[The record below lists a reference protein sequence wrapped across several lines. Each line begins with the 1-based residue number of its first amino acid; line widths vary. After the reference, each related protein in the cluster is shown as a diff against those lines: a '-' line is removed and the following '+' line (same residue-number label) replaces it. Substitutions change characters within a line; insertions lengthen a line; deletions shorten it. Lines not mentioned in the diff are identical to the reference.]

1 MHCFVRIGEEI
12 IRERRF
18 GSLNAM
24 GDKERKLILIGV
36 LLATFLAAIEG
47 TVTGPAGPAIVGD
60 FQGIQWLSWIF
71 TAYLLAM
78 AVTTPIFGKISDLF
92 GRKPV
97 FIGGAAVFLLGSLLC
112 GISQSMEQLIIFR
125 AIQGIGAGA
134 LIPMTFT
141 IIGDIYSI
149 KERAKTQ
156 GLLSSVWGISSLVGP
171 LLGGY
176 VVDYL
181 SWRWVFVFNLPFGLL
196 AMYFIIRYLKEEK
209 VRRKTQIDVAG
220 VLLFAAGMGALLF
233 GLTMGGQNLPW
244 TSPLLLA
251 ILGAAVV
258 LLIVFIVVERR
269 APEPMLPLELFRV
282 RNIAVSTGA
291 NLLVSTLIIGL
302 STYVPL
308 WVQGVSGKSAALSGL
323 LLAPMSVGWVFGS
336 IAGGRMILRSGA
348 RRTGMLGLSLI
359 AIGAIGLIF
368 LGADSSQWFLLFLMT
383 VCGVGF
389 GYASTVFTII
399 AQSSVEHEQRGA
411 STALNTF
418 TRSLGQTV
426 GVAIFGT
433 WLNLNIDKLLAKQ
446 PGVEVTGNDINKLLN
461 PHAGSELPT
470 DVWSSLRGALEGGLH
485 SLFIVM
491 AVFAVV
497 SFVISFGLRSGV
509 PSSSEEG
516 LSLKKA

>member
-1 MHCFVRIGEEI
+1 MK
-12 IRERRF
+12 
-18 GSLNAM
+18 ST
-24 GDKERKLILIGV
+24 GDLERKLILIGV

-47 TVTGPAGPAIVGD
+47 TVTGPAGPAIVGE
-60 FQGIQWLSWIF
+60 FQGMQWLSWIF
-71 TAYLLAM
+71 TSYLLAM
-78 AVTTPIFGKISDLF
+78 AITTPIFGKISDLF

-97 FIGGAAVFLLGSLLC
+97 FMWGAAVFLLGSLLC
-112 GISQSMEQLIIFR
+112 GISQSMEQLILFR

-149 KERAKTQ
+149 EERAKTQ

-196 AMYFIIRYLKEEK
+196 AMVFIARYLKEEK
-209 VRRKTQIDVAG
+209 VRRKAQIDVAG

-233 GLTMGGQNLPW
+233 GLSTGGQNLEW
-244 TSPLLLA
+244 TSPLLIATLSVA
-251 ILGAAVV
+251 VILLV
-258 LLIVFIVVERR
+258 LFFFVERR
-269 APEPMLPLELFRV
+269 APEPMLPLGLFSN

-308 WVQGVSGKSAALSGL
+308 WVQGVSGKSAAISGL
-323 LLAPMSVGWVFGS
+323 LLAPMSVGWMFGS
-336 IAGGRMILRSGA
+336 IAGGRMILKAGS
-348 RRTGMLGLSLI
+348 RRTAMLGLIMI
-359 AIGAIGLIF
+359 AAGAIGLAF
-368 LGADSSQWFLLFLMT
+368 LTGESSQLLLLCLML

-389 GYASTVFTII
+389 GYSSTVFTII
-399 AQSSVEHEQRGA
+399 AQSSVAYEQRGA
-411 STALNTF
+411 STALNAF

-426 GVAIFGT
+426 GVAIFGS
-433 WLNLNIDKLLAKQ
+433 WLNLNIDKLLRKQ
-446 PGVEVTGNDINKLLN
+446 PDSNISGDDINKLLGS
-461 PHAGSELPT
+461 HAGTNLSGE
-470 DVWSSLRGALEGGLH
+470 VSNSLRDALEGGLH

-491 AVFAVV
+491 AVFAVL
-497 SFVISFGLRSGV
+497 SLIISWGLRNGV
-509 PSSSEEG
+509 PSVEDASS
-516 LSLKKA
+516 SLKKA

>member
-1 MHCFVRIGEEI
+1 M
-12 IRERRF
+12 
-18 GSLNAM
+18 GSLNAP
-24 GDKERKLILIGV
+24 GARERKFILTGV

-97 FIGGAAVFLLGSLLC
+97 FMGGAIVFLLGSLLC
-112 GISQSMEQLIIFR
+112 GLSQSMEQLILFR

-196 AMYFIIRYLKEEK
+196 SIWFIARYLKEDK

-233 GLTMGGQNLPW
+233 GLSTGGQNLAW

-251 ILGAAVV
+251 ILGGAA
-258 LLIVFIVVERR
+258 LLLVSFVFVERR
-269 APEPMLPLELFRV
+269 APEPMLPLGLFRI
-282 RNIAVSTGA
+282 RNISVSTGA

-308 WVQGVSGKSAALSGL
+308 WVQGVSGQSAAISGL
-323 LLAPMSVGWVFGS
+323 LLAPMSVGWVLGS
-336 IAGGRMILRSGA
+336 IAGGRMILRAGA
-348 RRTGMLGLSLI
+348 RQTGMLGLLLI
-359 AIGAIGLIF
+359 AAGAAGLVF
-368 LGADSSQWFLLFLMT
+368 LTGDSSQLLLLSLML

-399 AQSSVEHEQRGA
+399 AQSSVEHHQRGA

-426 GVAIFGT
+426 GVAVFGS
-433 WLNLNIDKLLAKQ
+433 WLNLNINRLLAVQ
-446 PGVEVTGNDINKLLN
+446 SGSGVTGADINKLLD
-461 PHAGSELPT
+461 PHAGNTLSGEAG
-470 DVWSSLRGALEGGLH
+470 SSLRGALEGGLH

-491 AVFAVV
+491 AVIAVL
-497 SFVISFGLRSGV
+497 SLLISSGLRSGV
-509 PSSSEEG
+509 PSSAEEK
-516 LSLKKA
+516 LELKKA

>member
-1 MHCFVRIGEEI
+1 M
-12 IRERRF
+12 
-18 GSLNAM
+18 GSLKSPGEM
-24 GDKERKLILIGV
+24 ERKLILTGV

-60 FQGIQWLSWIF
+60 FQGMQWLSWIF

-78 AVTTPIFGKISDLF
+78 AVTTPIFGKLSDLI

-97 FIGGAAVFLLGSLLC
+97 FIGGAVVFLAGSLLC
-112 GISQSMEQLIIFR
+112 GVSQSMEQLIIFR
-125 AIQGIGAGA
+125 GIQGIGAGA

-196 AMYFIIRYLKEEK
+196 SIIFISRYLKEEK
-209 VRRKTQIDVAG
+209 VRRKTKIDVAG

-233 GLTMGGQNLPW
+233 GLTTGGQSLAW

-251 ILGAAVV
+251 ILLAAV
-258 LLIVFIVVERR
+258 LLLVVFLFVERR
-269 APEPMLPLELFRV
+269 APEPMLPLELFSI

-308 WVQGVSGKSAALSGL
+308 WVQGVFGKSAALSGL
-323 LLAPMSVGWVFGS
+323 LLAPMSVGWMLGS
-336 IAGGRMILRSGA
+336 IAGGRMILRAGS

-359 AIGAIGLIF
+359 VVAAVGLT
-368 LGADSSQWFLLFLMT
+368 LMNADSSQLLLLILMLF
-383 VCGVGF
+383 CGVGF

-399 AQSSVEHEQRGA
+399 AQSSVQHEQRGA

-426 GVAIFGT
+426 GVAIFGS
-433 WLNLNIDKLLAKQ
+433 WLNFNIDRRLAEE
-446 PGVEVTGNDINKLLN
+446 PGAAASGADINQLLN
-461 PHAGSELPT
+461 PHSGSALSGEA
-470 DVWSSLRGALEGGLH
+470 WSSLQGALEGGLH

-491 AVFAVV
+491 AAFAVI
-497 SFVISFGLRSGV
+497 SLVISAGLDKGV
-509 PSSSEEG
+509 PSIQEVRTPSK
-516 LSLKKA
+516 L

>member
-1 MHCFVRIGEEI
+1 MKSPGET
-12 IRERRF
+12 
-18 GSLNAM
+18 
-24 GDKERKLILIGV
+24 ERKLILIGV

-60 FQGIQWLSWIF
+60 FQGMQWLSWIF

-78 AVTTPIFGKISDLF
+78 AITTPIFGKLSDLI

-97 FIGGAAVFLLGSLLC
+97 FIGGAIVFLLGSLLC
-112 GISQSMEQLIIFR
+112 GISQSMEQLILFR
-125 AIQGIGAGA
+125 GIQGVGAGA

-196 AMYFIIRYLKEEK
+196 SILFISRYLKEER
-209 VRRKTQIDVAG
+209 VRRKTKIDVAG

-233 GLTMGGQNLPW
+233 GLTTGGQTMPW
-244 TSPLLLA
+244 TSPLLLV
-251 ILGAAVV
+251 ILGAAII
-258 LLIVFIVVERR
+258 LLLLFLFVERR
-269 APEPMLPLELFRV
+269 APEPMLPLTLFSI
-282 RNIAVSTGA
+282 RNIAVSTAA

-302 STYVPL
+302 STYIPL

-323 LLAPMSVGWVFGS
+323 MLAPMSVGWMLGS
-336 IAGGRMILRSGA
+336 IAGGRMILRSGS
-348 RRTGMLGLSLI
+348 RKTGMLGLALI
-359 AIGAIGLIF
+359 SIAAIGLVF
-368 LGADSSQWFLLFLMT
+368 MTGDSPQLFLLSLMLL
-383 VCGVGF
+383 CGVGF

-399 AQSSVEHEQRGA
+399 AQSSVAHEQRGA

-426 GVAIFGT
+426 GVAIFGS
-433 WLNLNIDKLLAKQ
+433 WLNLTIDRQLAKQ
-446 PGVEVTGNDINKLLN
+446 PGSTVTGDDINTLLN
-461 PHAGSELPT
+461 PHGAGTLTGEA
-470 DVWSSLRGALEGGLH
+470 WSSLHGALEGGLH
-485 SLFIVM
+485 SLFVVM
-491 AVFAVV
+491 AVFAVLALIL
-497 SFVISFGLRSGV
+497 SYGLRSGV
-509 PSSSEEG
+509 PSYAEEIPV
-516 LSLKKA
+516 LKKA

>member
-1 MHCFVRIGEEI
+1 MSTPG
-12 IRERRF
+12 
-18 GSLNAM
+18 AT
-24 GDKERKLILIGV
+24 ERKLILTGV

-71 TAYLLAM
+71 TAYLLTM
-78 AVTTPIFGKISDLF
+78 AVTTPIFGKLSDLI

-97 FIGGAAVFLLGSLLC
+97 FLGGAVVFLLGSLLC
-112 GISQSMEQLIIFR
+112 GISQSMGQLILFR

-196 AMYFIIRYLKEEK
+196 SLLFIARYLKEEK
-209 VRRKTQIDVAG
+209 VKRAAKIDVAG
-220 VLLFAAGMGALLF
+220 VLLFAAGVSALLF
-233 GLTMGGQNLPW
+233 GLTAGGQNLAW
-244 TSPLLLA
+244 TSPLLIGLLA
-251 ILGAAVV
+251 AAVI
-258 LLIVFIVVERR
+258 LLVMFLFVERR
-269 APEPMLPLELFRV
+269 APEPMLPLSLFSI

-308 WVQGVSGKSAALSGL
+308 WVQGVFGKSAALSGL
-323 LLAPMSVGWVFGS
+323 LLAPMSVGWTLGS
-336 IAGGRMILRSGA
+336 IAGGRMILRAGS

-359 AIGAIGLIF
+359 AAGAIGLTF
-368 LGADSSQWFLLFLMT
+368 MTADSSQLMLLVLMLF
-383 VCGVGF
+383 CGVGF

-399 AQSSVEHEQRGA
+399 AQSSVGHEQRGA

-426 GVAIFGT
+426 GVAVFGS
-433 WLNLNIDKLLAKQ
+433 WLNLSIARLLADQ
-446 PGVEVTGNDINKLLN
+446 PGAAVSGADINSLLN
-461 PHAGSELPT
+461 PHGGSTLT
-470 DVWSSLRGALEGGLH
+470 GDAWNSLHGALEGGLH
-485 SLFIVM
+485 SLFIIM
-491 AVFAVV
+491 AVLAVV
-497 SFVISFGLRSGV
+497 SLVISSGLRQGV
-509 PSSSEEG
+509 PSLGEEKTK
-516 LSLKKA
+516 LKEA

>member
-1 MHCFVRIGEEI
+1 MESLKSPGVT
-12 IRERRF
+12 ERR
-18 GSLNAM
+18 
-24 GDKERKLILIGV
+24 LILTGV

-78 AVTTPIFGKISDLF
+78 AVATPIFGKLSDLI

-97 FIGGAAVFLLGSLLC
+97 FIGGAVVFLLGSLLC
-112 GISQSMEQLIIFR
+112 GVSGSMEQLIIFR
-125 AIQGIGAGA
+125 GIQGIGAGA

-196 AMYFIIRYLKEEK
+196 SIFFIMRYLKEEK
-209 VRRKTQIDVAG
+209 VRRKAKIDVAG
-220 VLLFAAGMGALLF
+220 VLLFAAGMGALLY
-233 GLTMGGQNLPW
+233 GLTTGGQNLPW
-244 TSPLLLA
+244 TSPLLLG
-251 ILGAAVV
+251 ILGVSV
-258 LLIVFIVVERR
+258 ILLTAFLFVERR
-269 APEPMLPLELFRV
+269 APEPMLPLTLFSN
-282 RNIAVSTGA
+282 RNIAVSTAA

-308 WVQGVSGKSAALSGL
+308 WVQGVFGKSAALSGL
-323 LLAPMSVGWVFGS
+323 LLAPMSVGWMLGS
-336 IAGGRMILRSGA
+336 IAGGRMILRSGS
-348 RRTGMLGLSLI
+348 RRTGMLGLALI
-359 AIGAIGLIF
+359 VAGSAGLAF
-368 LGADSSQWFLLFLMT
+368 MTGDSSQLLLLILMLF
-383 VCGVGF
+383 CGVGF

-399 AQSSVEHEQRGA
+399 AQSSVRHEQRGA

-426 GVAIFGT
+426 GVAVFGS
-433 WLNLNIDKLLAKQ
+433 WLNLTISRQLADE
-446 PGVEVTGNDINKLLN
+446 PGSPAAGEDINQLLN
-461 PHAGSELPT
+461 PHGGSTLSGEA
-470 DVWSSLRGALEGGLH
+470 WNSLHSALEGGLH
-485 SLFIVM
+485 SLFVLM
-491 AVFAVV
+491 AVFAVL
-497 SFVISFGLRSGV
+497 SLLISWGLRKGV
-509 PSSSEEG
+509 PSLAEEEHA
-516 LSLKKA
+516 LKKA

>member
-1 MHCFVRIGEEI
+1 MK
-12 IRERRF
+12 
-18 GSLNAM
+18 ST
-24 GDKERKLILIGV
+24 GDLERKLILIGV

-47 TVTGPAGPAIVGD
+47 TVTGPAGPAIVGE
-60 FQGIQWLSWIF
+60 FQGMQWLSWIF
-71 TAYLLAM
+71 TSYLLAM
-78 AVTTPIFGKISDLF
+78 AITTPIFGKISDLF

-97 FIGGAAVFLLGSLLC
+97 FMWGAAVFLLGSLLC
-112 GISQSMEQLIIFR
+112 GISQSMEQLILFR

-149 KERAKTQ
+149 EERAKTQ

-196 AMYFIIRYLKEEK
+196 AMVFIARYLKEEK
-209 VRRKTQIDVAG
+209 VRRKAQIDVAG

-233 GLTMGGQNLPW
+233 SLSTGGQNLEW
-244 TSPLLLA
+244 TSPLLIATLSVA
-251 ILGAAVV
+251 VILLV
-258 LLIVFIVVERR
+258 LFFFVERR
-269 APEPMLPLELFRV
+269 APEPMLPLGLFSN

-308 WVQGVSGKSAALSGL
+308 WVQGVSGKSAAISGL
-323 LLAPMSVGWVFGS
+323 LLAPMSVGWMFGS
-336 IAGGRMILRSGA
+336 IAGGRMILKAGS
-348 RRTGMLGLSLI
+348 RRTAMLGLIMI
-359 AIGAIGLIF
+359 AAGAIGLAF
-368 LGADSSQWFLLFLMT
+368 LTGESSQLLLLCLML

-389 GYASTVFTII
+389 GYSSTVFTII
-399 AQSSVEHEQRGA
+399 AQSSVAYEQRGA
-411 STALNTF
+411 STALNAF

-426 GVAIFGT
+426 GVAIFGS
-433 WLNLNIDKLLAKQ
+433 WLNLNIDKLLRKQ
-446 PGVEVTGNDINKLLN
+446 PDSNISGDDINKLLGS
-461 PHAGSELPT
+461 HAGTNLSGE
-470 DVWSSLRGALEGGLH
+470 VSNSLRDALEGGLH

-491 AVFAVV
+491 AVFAVL
-497 SFVISFGLRSGV
+497 SLIISWGLRKGV
-509 PSSSEEG
+509 PSVEDASS
-516 LSLKKA
+516 SLKKA

>member
-1 MHCFVRIGEEI
+1 MISPGRT
-12 IRERRF
+12 
-18 GSLNAM
+18 
-24 GDKERKLILIGV
+24 ERKLILTGV

-60 FQGIQWLSWIF
+60 FQGMQWLSWIF

-78 AVTTPIFGKISDLF
+78 AVTTPIFGKLSDLI

-112 GISQSMEQLIIFR
+112 GLSQSMEQLILFR
-125 AIQGIGAGA
+125 GLQGIGAGA

-149 KERAKTQ
+149 QERAKTQ

-196 AMYFIIRYLKEEK
+196 SIVFISRFLKEES
-209 VRRKTQIDVAG
+209 VRRKAKLDLPG

-233 GLTMGGQNLPW
+233 GLTTGGQSLPW
-244 TSPLLLA
+244 TSPWLLFLLA
-251 ILGAAVV
+251 ASAALLVV
-258 LLIVFIVVERR
+258 FWFVERR
-269 APEPMLPLELFRV
+269 APEPMLPLGLFSI

-302 STYVPL
+302 TTYVPL

-323 LLAPMSVGWVFGS
+323 LLAPMSVGWMLGS
-336 IAGGRMILRSGA
+336 IAGGRMILRSGS
-348 RRTGMLGLSLI
+348 RRTGMLGLALI
-359 AIGAIGLIF
+359 A
-368 LGADSSQWFLLFLMT
+368 LGAVGLVFMTSYSSQLLLPGLMLS
-383 VCGVGF
+383 CGVGF
-389 GYASTVFTII
+389 GYASIVFTII
-399 AQSSVEHEQRGA
+399 AQSSVLHSQRGA
-411 STALNTF
+411 STALNAF

-426 GVAIFGT
+426 GVAIFGS
-433 WLNLNIDKLLAKQ
+433 WLNFNIDRQLADG
-446 PGVEVTGNDINKLLN
+446 PGSASAGADINQLLH
-461 PHAGSELPT
+461 PEGGSTLPAEA
-470 DVWSSLRGALEGGLH
+470 WSSLKNALEGGLH

-491 AVFAVV
+491 AVFAVLSLLV
-497 SFVISFGLRSGV
+497 ASGLRKGLPSVKEEPGV
-509 PSSSEEG
+509 
-516 LSLKKA
+516 LKEV

>member
-1 MHCFVRIGEEI
+1 LDSVKSPG
-12 IRERRF
+12 
-18 GSLNAM
+18 AT
-24 GDKERKLILIGV
+24 ERKLILIGV

-47 TVTGPAGPAIVGD
+47 TVTGPAGPAIVGE
-60 FQGIQWLSWIF
+60 FQGMQWLSWIF

-78 AVTTPIFGKISDLF
+78 AVTTPIFGKLSDLI

-97 FIGGAAVFLLGSLLC
+97 FIGGAVVFLMGSLLC
-112 GISQSMEQLIIFR
+112 GISQSMEQLILFR
-125 AIQGIGAGA
+125 GIQGMGAGA

-156 GLLSSVWGISSLVGP
+156 GLLSSVWGISSLIGP

-196 AMYFIIRYLKEEK
+196 SILFITRYLKEER
-209 VRRKTQIDVAG
+209 VRRKVKIDVAG
-220 VLLFAAGMGALLF
+220 VLLFAAGVGALLF
-233 GLTMGGQNLPW
+233 GLTAGGQNLAW

-251 ILGAAVV
+251 ILGAAV
-258 LLIVFIVVERR
+258 LLLAVFLFVERR
-269 APEPMLPLELFRV
+269 APEPMLPLSLFSI

-308 WVQGVSGKSAALSGL
+308 WVQGVFGKSAALSGL
-323 LLAPMSVGWVFGS
+323 LLAPMSVGWTLGS
-336 IAGGRMILRSGA
+336 IAGGRMILRAGT
-348 RRTGMLGLSLI
+348 RRTGMLGLGLI
-359 AIGAIGLIF
+359 AIGAAGLTF
-368 LGADSSQWFLLFLMT
+368 MTADSSQLLLLSLMLF
-383 VCGVGF
+383 CGVGF

-399 AQSSVEHEQRGA
+399 AQSSVTHEQRGA

-426 GVAIFGT
+426 GVAIFGS
-433 WLNLNIDKLLAKQ
+433 WLNLTIDRRLADQ
-446 PGVEVTGNDINKLLN
+446 PGSAVSGEDINTLLN
-461 PHAGSELPT
+461 PHGG
-470 DVWSSLRGALEGGLH
+470 SSLTGEAWNSVHNALEGGLH

-491 AVFAVV
+491 AVFAVL
-497 SFVISFGLRSGV
+497 SLIISSGLRKGV
-509 PSSSEEG
+509 PSADEE
-516 LSLKKA
+516 SPMLKQA

>member
-1 MHCFVRIGEEI
+1 MNTPGET
-12 IRERRF
+12 
-18 GSLNAM
+18 
-24 GDKERKLILIGV
+24 ERKLILTGV

-71 TAYLLAM
+71 TAYLLTM
-78 AVTTPIFGKISDLF
+78 AVTTPIFGKLSDLI

-97 FIGGAAVFLLGSLLC
+97 FMGGAVVFLLGSLLC
-112 GISQSMEQLIIFR
+112 GLSQSMGQLILFR

-156 GLLSSVWGISSLVGP
+156 GLLSSVWGISSLAGP

-196 AMYFIIRYLKEEK
+196 SILFIARYLKEEK
-209 VRRKTQIDVAG
+209 VRRAAKIDVAG
-220 VLLFAAGMGALLF
+220 VLLFAAGVGALLF
-233 GLTMGGQNLPW
+233 GLTAGGQNLAW
-244 TSPLLLA
+244 TSPLLLGLLGTA
-251 ILGAAVV
+251 VILLVIF
-258 LLIVFIVVERR
+258 LFVERR
-269 APEPMLPLELFRV
+269 APEPMLPLSLFSI

-308 WVQGVSGKSAALSGL
+308 WVQGVFGGSAALSGL
-323 LLAPMSVGWVFGS
+323 LLAPMSVGWTIGS
-336 IAGGRMILRSGA
+336 IAGGRLILRAGA

-359 AIGAIGLIF
+359 TAGAVGLIF
-368 LGADSSQWFLLFLMT
+368 MTSASSQLLLLCLMLF
-383 VCGVGF
+383 CGVGF

-399 AQSSVEHEQRGA
+399 AQSSVTHQQRGA

-426 GVAIFGT
+426 GVALFGS
-433 WLNLNIDKLLAKQ
+433 WLNLSINRQLADQ
-446 PGVEVTGNDINKLLN
+446 TGAVSGADINKLLN
-461 PHAGSELPT
+461 PHGGSTLSG
-470 DVWSSLRGALEGGLH
+470 DAWSSLHGALEGGLH

-491 AVFAVV
+491 AVFAVL
-497 SFVISFGLRSGV
+497 SLIISSGLRSGV
-509 PSSSEEG
+509 PSLGEETTK
-516 LSLKKA
+516 LKEA

>member
-1 MHCFVRIGEEI
+1 MKSPGET
-12 IRERRF
+12 
-18 GSLNAM
+18 
-24 GDKERKLILIGV
+24 ERKLILTGV

-60 FQGIQWLSWIF
+60 FQGMQWLSWIF

-78 AVTTPIFGKISDLF
+78 AVTTPIFGKLSDLV

-97 FIGGAAVFLLGSLLC
+97 FIGGAVVFLAGSLLC
-112 GISQSMEQLIIFR
+112 GISGSMEQLIIFR
-125 AIQGIGAGA
+125 GIQGIGAGA

-141 IIGDIYSI
+141 IIGDIYSM

-196 AMYFIIRYLKEEK
+196 SILFISRYLKEEK
-209 VRRKTQIDVAG
+209 IRRKTKIDVAG

-233 GLTMGGQNLPW
+233 GLTTGGQSLAWN
-244 TSPLLLA
+244 SPLLLT
-251 ILGAAVV
+251 ILFAAAV
-258 LLIVFIVVERR
+258 LLVVFLFVERR
-269 APEPMLPLELFRV
+269 APEPMLPLELFSI

-308 WVQGVSGKSAALSGL
+308 WVQGVFGKSAALSGL
-323 LLAPMSVGWVFGS
+323 LLAPMSVGWMLGS
-336 IAGGRMILRSGA
+336 IAGGRMILRAGS

-359 AIGAIGLIF
+359 AIAAVGLTMMN
-368 LGADSSQWFLLFLMT
+368 GESRQLLLLILMLC
-383 VCGVGF
+383 CGIGF

-399 AQSSVEHEQRGA
+399 AQSSVQHEQRGA

-426 GVAIFGT
+426 GVAIFGS
-433 WLNLNIDKLLAKQ
+433 WLNYNIDRELAEQ
-446 PGVEVTGNDINKLLN
+446 PGAAASGADINQLLN
-461 PHAGSELPT
+461 PHGGSALSGEA
-470 DVWSSLRGALEGGLH
+470 WSSLHGALESGLH

-497 SFVISFGLRSGV
+497 SLVISAGLNQGL
-509 PSSSEEG
+509 PSIQEE
-516 LSLKKA
+516 SPASKR

>member
-1 MHCFVRIGEEI
+1 MKSPG
-12 IRERRF
+12 
-18 GSLNAM
+18 A
-24 GDKERKLILIGV
+24 KERKLILIGV

-47 TVTGPAGPAIVGD
+47 TVTGPAGPAIVGE

-78 AVTTPIFGKISDLF
+78 AVTTPIFGKLSDLI

-97 FIGGAAVFLLGSLLC
+97 FVGGAAVFLLGSLLC
-112 GISQSMEQLIIFR
+112 GISQSMEQLILFR
-125 AIQGIGAGA
+125 GIQGMGAGA

-156 GLLSSVWGISSLVGP
+156 GLLSSVWGISSLIGP

-196 AMYFIIRYLKEEK
+196 SILFIIRYLKEEK
-209 VRRKTQIDVAG
+209 VRRKTKIDVAG
-220 VLLFAAGMGALLF
+220 VLLFAAGVGALLF
-233 GLTMGGQNLPW
+233 GLTAGGQNLAW
-244 TSPLLLA
+244 TSPLLLG
-251 ILGAAVV
+251 ILGAAV
-258 LLIVFIVVERR
+258 LLLAVFLFVERR
-269 APEPMLPLELFRV
+269 APEPMLPLSLFSI

-308 WVQGVSGKSAALSGL
+308 WVQGVFGESAALSGL
-323 LLAPMSVGWVFGS
+323 LLAPMSVGWTLGS
-336 IAGGRMILRSGA
+336 IAGGRMILRAGS
-348 RRTGMLGLSLI
+348 RRTGMLGLALI
-359 AIGAIGLIF
+359 AVGAVGLT
-368 LGADSSQWFLLFLMT
+368 LMTADSSQQLLLCLMLF
-383 VCGVGF
+383 CGVGF

-426 GVAIFGT
+426 GVAIFGS
-433 WLNLNIDKLLAKQ
+433 WLNFSIDRQLAAQ
-446 PGVEVTGNDINKLLN
+446 PGPAAVTGADINKLLN
-461 PHAGSELPT
+461 PDGGSTLTGEA
-470 DVWSSLRGALEGGLH
+470 WNSLHNALEGGLH

-491 AVFAVV
+491 AVFAVL
-497 SFVISFGLRSGV
+497 SLLISTGLRKGV
-509 PSSSEEG
+509 PSITEE
-516 LSLKKA
+516 SPILKKA

>member
-1 MHCFVRIGEEI
+1 LDSLKSPGET
-12 IRERRF
+12 
-18 GSLNAM
+18 
-24 GDKERKLILIGV
+24 ERKLILIGV

-60 FQGIQWLSWIF
+60 FQGMQWLSWIF

-78 AVTTPIFGKISDLF
+78 AVTTPIFGKLSDLI

-97 FIGGAAVFLLGSLLC
+97 FIGGAVVFLLGSLLC

-125 AIQGIGAGA
+125 GIQGIGAGA

-196 AMYFIIRYLKEEK
+196 SIIFISRYLKEER
-209 VRRKTQIDVAG
+209 VRRKTKIDIAG

-233 GLTMGGQNLPW
+233 GLTTGGQNLPW

-251 ILGAAVV
+251 ILGAAILLLVV
-258 LLIVFIVVERR
+258 FLFVERR
-269 APEPMLPLELFRV
+269 APEPMLPLTLFSV

-308 WVQGVSGKSAALSGL
+308 WVQGVFGKSAALSGL
-323 LLAPMSVGWVFGS
+323 LLAPMSVGWMLGS
-336 IAGGRMILRSGA
+336 IAGGRMILRSGS
-348 RRTGMLGLSLI
+348 RRTGMLGLALI
-359 AIGAIGLIF
+359 SIGAIGLVF
-368 LGADSSQWFLLFLMT
+368 MNGDSSQLLLLCLMLF
-383 VCGVGF
+383 CGVGF

-426 GVAIFGT
+426 GVAIFGS
-433 WLNLNIDKLLAKQ
+433 WLNLTIDRRLAEQ
-446 PGVEVTGNDINKLLN
+446 PGSAVTGDDINTLLN
-461 PHAGSELPT
+461 PHGGSTLTGEA
-470 DVWSSLRGALEGGLH
+470 WNSLHGALEGGLH
-485 SLFIVM
+485 SLFVVM
-491 AVFAVV
+491 AAFAVL
-497 SFVISFGLRSGV
+497 SLIISSGLRSGV
-509 PSSSEEG
+509 PSIAEENPV
-516 LSLKKA
+516 LKKA

>member
-1 MHCFVRIGEEI
+1 MSTPGVT
-12 IRERRF
+12 
-18 GSLNAM
+18 
-24 GDKERKLILIGV
+24 ERKLILTGV

-71 TAYLLAM
+71 TAYLLTM
-78 AVTTPIFGKISDLF
+78 AVTTPIFGKLSDLI

-97 FIGGAAVFLLGSLLC
+97 FMGGAVVFLLGSLLC
-112 GISQSMEQLIIFR
+112 GISQSMGQLILFR

-196 AMYFIIRYLKEEK
+196 SILFIARYLKEEK
-209 VRRKTQIDVAG
+209 VKRAAKKMDIAG
-220 VLLFAAGMGALLF
+220 VLLFAAGVSALLF
-233 GLTMGGQNLPW
+233 GLTAGGQNLAW
-244 TSPLLLA
+244 TSPLLIGL
-251 ILGAAVV
+251 LGAAVI
-258 LLIVFIVVERR
+258 LLVIFLFVERR
-269 APEPMLPLELFRV
+269 APEPMLPLSLFSI

-308 WVQGVSGKSAALSGL
+308 WVQGVFGESAALSGL
-323 LLAPMSVGWVFGS
+323 LLAPMSVGWTLGS
-336 IAGGRMILRSGA
+336 IAGGRMILRAGS

-359 AIGAIGLIF
+359 AAGAVGLTF
-368 LGADSSQWFLLFLMT
+368 MTADSSQLLLLVLMMF
-383 VCGVGF
+383 CGVGF

-399 AQSSVEHEQRGA
+399 AQSSVGHDQRGA

-426 GVAIFGT
+426 GVAVFGS
-433 WLNLNIDKLLAKQ
+433 WLNLSIDRLLADQ
-446 PGVEVTGNDINKLLN
+446 PGAAVSGADINSLLN
-461 PHAGSELPT
+461 PHGGSTLT
-470 DVWSSLRGALEGGLH
+470 GDAWNSLHGALEGGLH
-485 SLFIVM
+485 SLFIMM
-491 AVFAVV
+491 AVLAVL
-497 SFVISFGLRSGV
+497 SLIISSGLRQGL
-509 PSSSEEG
+509 PSLGQEKAK
-516 LSLKKA
+516 LKEA

>member
-1 MHCFVRIGEEI
+1 MD
-12 IRERRF
+12 
-18 GSLNAM
+18 SLSSL
-24 GDKERKLILIGV
+24 GDKQRKLILTGV

-60 FQGIQWLSWIF
+60 FQGMQWLSWIF

-78 AVTTPIFGKISDLF
+78 AVTTPIFGKLSDLI

-97 FIGGAAVFLLGSLLC
+97 FIGGALVFLAGSLLC
-112 GISQSMEQLIIFR
+112 GVSQSMQQLIIYR
-125 AIQGIGAGA
+125 GIQGIGAGA

-141 IIGDIYSI
+141 IIGDIYSL

-196 AMYFIIRYLKEEK
+196 SIIFISRYLKEEK
-209 VRRKTQIDVAG
+209 VRRKTKIDVAG

-233 GLTMGGQNLPW
+233 GLTTGGQSLPW
-244 TSPLLLA
+244 NSPLLLA
-251 ILGAAVV
+251 ILLAAV
-258 LLIVFIVVERR
+258 LLLVVFLFVERR
-269 APEPMLPLELFRV
+269 AAEPMLPLELFSI

-308 WVQGVSGKSAALSGL
+308 WVQGVFGKSAALSGL
-323 LLAPMSVGWVFGS
+323 LLAPMSVGWMLGS
-336 IAGGRMILRSGA
+336 IAGGRMILRAGT

-359 AIGAIGLIF
+359 VIAAVGLT
-368 LGADSSQWFLLFLMT
+368 LMNADSSQQLLLVLMLF
-383 VCGVGF
+383 CGVGF

-399 AQSSVEHEQRGA
+399 AQSSVQHEQRGA

-426 GVAIFGT
+426 GVAIFGS
-433 WLNLNIDKLLAKQ
+433 WLNFSIDRSLAEQ
-446 PGVEVTGNDINKLLN
+446 PGAAASGADINQLLN
-461 PHAGSELPT
+461 PHSGSVLPKEA
-470 DVWSSLRGALEGGLH
+470 WSSLQGALEGGLH

-491 AVFAVV
+491 AVFAVI
-497 SFVISFGLRSGV
+497 SLVISVRLDQGV
-509 PSSSEEG
+509 PSIQEVNTPS
-516 LSLKKA
+516 KR

>member
-1 MHCFVRIGEEI
+1 LKAIGD
-12 IRERRF
+12 
-18 GSLNAM
+18 L
-24 GDKERKLILIGV
+24 ERKLILIGV

-60 FQGIQWLSWIF
+60 FQGMQWLSWIF
-71 TAYLLAM
+71 TSYLLAM
-78 AVTTPIFGKISDLF
+78 AITTPIFGKISDLF

-97 FIGGAAVFLLGSLLC
+97 FMGGAAVFLLGSLLC
-112 GISQSMEQLIIFR
+112 GISQSMEQLILFR

-181 SWRWVFVFNLPFGLL
+181 SWRWVFVFNLPFGVLS
-196 AMYFIIRYLKEEK
+196 MIFIARYLKEEK
-209 VRRKTQIDVAG
+209 VHKKKHKIDVAG

-233 GLTMGGQNLPW
+233 GLSTGGQNLAW

-251 ILGAAVV
+251 ILGAAVI
-258 LLIVFIVVERR
+258 LLILFLFVERR
-269 APEPMLPLELFRV
+269 APEPMLPLNLFSN

-302 STYVPL
+302 STYIPL
-308 WVQGVSGKSAALSGL
+308 WVQGVSGKSAAISGL
-323 LLAPMSVGWVFGS
+323 ILAPLSVGWMFGS
-336 IAGGRMILRSGA
+336 IAGGRMILRAGT
-348 RRTGMLGLSLI
+348 RRTAMLGLIMI
-359 AIGAIGLIF
+359 AVGAIGLVF
-368 LGADSSQWFLLFLMT
+368 LTGESSQLLLLGLML

-389 GYASTVFTII
+389 GYSSTVFTII
-399 AQSSVEHEQRGA
+399 AQSSVTHDQRGA
-411 STALNTF
+411 STALNAF
-418 TRSLGQTV
+418 TRSLGQTI
-426 GVAIFGT
+426 GVAIFGS
-433 WLNLNIDKLLAKQ
+433 WLNLNIDKLLRKQ
-446 PGVEVTGNDINKLLN
+446 PDSNITGDDINKLLGAHTGTN
-461 PHAGSELPT
+461 LSGEVSN
-470 DVWSSLRGALEGGLH
+470 SLRDALEGGLH

-491 AVFAVV
+491 AGFAVL
-497 SFVISFGLRSGV
+497 SLLISWGLRKGV
-509 PSSSEEG
+509 PSAEDG
-516 LSLKKA
+516 VSLKKA

>member
-1 MHCFVRIGEEI
+1 MKSPGET
-12 IRERRF
+12 
-18 GSLNAM
+18 
-24 GDKERKLILIGV
+24 ERKLILIGV

-60 FQGIQWLSWIF
+60 FQGMQWLSWIF

-78 AVTTPIFGKISDLF
+78 AVTTPIFGKLSDLI

-97 FIGGAAVFLLGSLLC
+97 FIGGAVVFLLGSLLC

-125 AIQGIGAGA
+125 GIQGIGAGA

-196 AMYFIIRYLKEEK
+196 SIIFISRYLKEER
-209 VRRKTQIDVAG
+209 VRRKTKIDVAG

-233 GLTMGGQNLPW
+233 GLTTGGQNLPW

-251 ILGAAVV
+251 ILGAAIL
-258 LLIVFIVVERR
+258 LLIVFLFVERR
-269 APEPMLPLELFRV
+269 APEPMLPLTLFSV

-308 WVQGVSGKSAALSGL
+308 WVQGVFGKSAALSGL
-323 LLAPMSVGWVFGS
+323 LLAPMSVGWMLGS
-336 IAGGRMILRSGA
+336 IAGGRMILRSGS
-348 RRTGMLGLSLI
+348 RRTGMLGLALI
-359 AIGAIGLIF
+359 SIGAIGLAF
-368 LGADSSQWFLLFLMT
+368 MNGDSSQLLLLCLMLF
-383 VCGVGF
+383 CGVGF

-426 GVAIFGT
+426 GVAIFGS
-433 WLNLNIDKLLAKQ
+433 WLNLTIDRRLAEQ
-446 PGVEVTGNDINKLLN
+446 PGSAVTGDDINTLLN
-461 PHAGSELPT
+461 PHGGSTLTGEAL
-470 DVWSSLRGALEGGLH
+470 SSLHGALEGGLH

-491 AVFAVV
+491 AVFAVL
-497 SFVISFGLRSGV
+497 SLIISSGLRSGV
-509 PSSSEEG
+509 PSIAEENPA
-516 LSLKKA
+516 LKKA

>member
-1 MHCFVRIGEEI
+1 MDSLKSPGET
-12 IRERRF
+12 
-18 GSLNAM
+18 
-24 GDKERKLILIGV
+24 ERKLILIGV

-60 FQGIQWLSWIF
+60 FQGMQWLSWIF

-78 AVTTPIFGKISDLF
+78 AVTTPIFGKLSDLI

-97 FIGGAAVFLLGSLLC
+97 FIGGAVVFLLGSLLC

-125 AIQGIGAGA
+125 GIQGIGAGA

-196 AMYFIIRYLKEEK
+196 SIIFISRYLKEER
-209 VRRKTQIDVAG
+209 VRRKTKIDVAG

-233 GLTMGGQNLPW
+233 GLTTGGQNLPW

-251 ILGAAVV
+251 ILGAAIL
-258 LLIVFIVVERR
+258 LLIVFLFVERR
-269 APEPMLPLELFRV
+269 APEPMLPLTLFSV

-308 WVQGVSGKSAALSGL
+308 WVQGVFGKSAALSGL
-323 LLAPMSVGWVFGS
+323 LLAPMSVGWMLGS
-336 IAGGRMILRSGA
+336 IAGGRMILRSGS
-348 RRTGMLGLSLI
+348 RRTGMLGLALI
-359 AIGAIGLIF
+359 SIGAIGLAF
-368 LGADSSQWFLLFLMT
+368 MNGDSSQLLLLCLMLF
-383 VCGVGF
+383 CGVGF

-426 GVAIFGT
+426 GVAIFGS
-433 WLNLNIDKLLAKQ
+433 WLNLTIDRRLAEQ
-446 PGVEVTGNDINKLLN
+446 PGSAVTGDDINTLLN
-461 PHAGSELPT
+461 PHGGSTLTGEAL
-470 DVWSSLRGALEGGLH
+470 SSLHGALEGGLH

-491 AVFAVV
+491 AVFAVL
-497 SFVISFGLRSGV
+497 SLIISSGLRSGV
-509 PSSSEEG
+509 PSIAEENPA
-516 LSLKKA
+516 LKKA

>member
-1 MHCFVRIGEEI
+1 M
-12 IRERRF
+12 
-18 GSLNAM
+18 
-24 GDKERKLILIGV
+24 

-60 FQGIQWLSWIF
+60 FQGMKWLSWIF

-78 AVTTPIFGKISDLF
+78 AVTTPIFGKLSDLI

-97 FIGGAAVFLLGSLLC
+97 FIGGAAVFLAGSLLC
-112 GISQSMEQLIIFR
+112 GVSQSMEQLIIFR
-125 AIQGIGAGA
+125 GIQGIGAGA

-141 IIGDIYSI
+141 IIGDIYSL

-196 AMYFIIRYLKEEK
+196 SILFITRYLKEER
-209 VRRKTQIDVAG
+209 VRRKTTIDVAG

-233 GLTMGGQNLPW
+233 GLTTGGQSLAW
-244 TSPLLLA
+244 DSPLLVS
-251 ILGAAVV
+251 ILVAAALLLV
-258 LLIVFIVVERR
+258 LFLFVERR
-269 APEPMLPLELFRV
+269 AREPMLPLELFSI

-308 WVQGVSGKSAALSGL
+308 WVQGVFGKSAALSGL
-323 LLAPMSVGWVFGS
+323 LLAPMSVGWMLGS
-336 IAGGRMILRSGA
+336 IAGGRMILRAGT
-348 RRTGMLGLSLI
+348 RRTGMLGLFLV
-359 AIGAIGLIF
+359 ATAAVGLT
-368 LGADSSQWFLLFLMT
+368 LMDAGSSQLLLLLLMLC
-383 VCGVGF
+383 CGIGF

-399 AQSSVEHEQRGA
+399 AQSSVQHEQRGA

-418 TRSLGQTV
+418 IRSLGQTV
-426 GVAIFGT
+426 GVAIFGS
-433 WLNLNIDKLLAKQ
+433 WLNFSIDRRLAEQ
-446 PGVEVTGNDINKLLN
+446 PEAAVAGADINQLLN
-461 PHAGSELPT
+461 PHGGSTLSGEA
-470 DVWSSLRGALEGGLH
+470 WSSLQGALEGGLH
-485 SLFIVM
+485 SLFILM
-491 AVFAVV
+491 AVFAVI
-497 SFVISFGLRSGV
+497 SLVISAGLHKGV
-509 PSSSEEG
+509 PSIQEAGREPKS
-516 LSLKKA
+516 

>member
-1 MHCFVRIGEEI
+1 MD
-12 IRERRF
+12 
-18 GSLNAM
+18 SLSSM
-24 GDKERKLILIGV
+24 GDKQRKLILTGV

-60 FQGIQWLSWIF
+60 FQGMQWLSWIF

-78 AVTTPIFGKISDLF
+78 AVTTPIFGKLSDLI

-97 FIGGAAVFLLGSLLC
+97 FIGGAVVFLAGSLLC
-112 GISQSMEQLIIFR
+112 GVSQSMQQLIIYR
-125 AIQGIGAGA
+125 GIQGIGAGA

-141 IIGDIYSI
+141 IIGDIYSL

-196 AMYFIIRYLKEEK
+196 SIIFISRYLKEEK
-209 VRRKTQIDVAG
+209 VRRKTKIDVAG

-233 GLTMGGQNLPW
+233 GLTTGGQSLPW
-244 TSPLLLA
+244 NSPLLLA
-251 ILGAAVV
+251 ILLAAV
-258 LLIVFIVVERR
+258 LLLVVFLFVERR
-269 APEPMLPLELFRV
+269 AAEPMLPLELFSI

-308 WVQGVSGKSAALSGL
+308 WVQGVFGKSAALSGL
-323 LLAPMSVGWVFGS
+323 LLAPMSVGWMLGS
-336 IAGGRMILRSGA
+336 IAGGRMILRAGT

-359 AIGAIGLIF
+359 VIAAVGLT
-368 LGADSSQWFLLFLMT
+368 LMNADSSQLLLLVLMLF
-383 VCGVGF
+383 CGVGF

-399 AQSSVEHEQRGA
+399 AQSSVQHEQRGA

-426 GVAIFGT
+426 GVAIFGS
-433 WLNLNIDKLLAKQ
+433 WLNFSIDRSLAEQ
-446 PGVEVTGNDINKLLN
+446 PGAAASGADINQLLN
-461 PHAGSELPT
+461 PHSGSVLPKEA
-470 DVWSSLRGALEGGLH
+470 WSSLQGALEGGLH

-491 AVFAVV
+491 AVFAVI
-497 SFVISFGLRSGV
+497 SLVISVRLDQGV
-509 PSSSEEG
+509 PSIQEVNTPS
-516 LSLKKA
+516 KR

>member
-1 MHCFVRIGEEI
+1 MNTPGET
-12 IRERRF
+12 
-18 GSLNAM
+18 
-24 GDKERKLILIGV
+24 ERKLILTGV

-71 TAYLLAM
+71 TAYLLTM
-78 AVTTPIFGKISDLF
+78 AVTTPIFGKLSDLI

-97 FIGGAAVFLLGSLLC
+97 FMGGAVVFLLGSLLC
-112 GISQSMEQLIIFR
+112 GLSQSMGQLILFR

-156 GLLSSVWGISSLVGP
+156 GLLSSVWGISSLAGP

-196 AMYFIIRYLKEEK
+196 SILFIARYLKEEK
-209 VRRKTQIDVAG
+209 IRRAAKIDVAG
-220 VLLFAAGMGALLF
+220 VLLFAAGVGALLF
-233 GLTMGGQNLPW
+233 GLTAGGQNLAW
-244 TSPLLLA
+244 TSPLLLGLLGTA
-251 ILGAAVV
+251 VILLVIF
-258 LLIVFIVVERR
+258 LFVERR
-269 APEPMLPLELFRV
+269 APEPMLPLSLFSI

-308 WVQGVSGKSAALSGL
+308 WVQGVFGGSAALSGL
-323 LLAPMSVGWVFGS
+323 LLAPMSVGWTLGS
-336 IAGGRMILRSGA
+336 IAGGRLILRAGA

-359 AIGAIGLIF
+359 TAGAVGLIF
-368 LGADSSQWFLLFLMT
+368 MTAASSQLLLLCLMLF
-383 VCGVGF
+383 CGVGF

-399 AQSSVEHEQRGA
+399 AQSSVTHEQRGA

-426 GVAIFGT
+426 GVALFGS
-433 WLNLNIDKLLAKQ
+433 WLNLSINRQLADQ
-446 PGVEVTGNDINKLLN
+446 TGAVSGADINKLLN
-461 PHAGSELPT
+461 PHGGSTLSG
-470 DVWSSLRGALEGGLH
+470 DAWSSLHGALEGGLH

-491 AVFAVV
+491 AVFAVL
-497 SFVISFGLRSGV
+497 SLIISSGLHSGV
-509 PSSSEEG
+509 PSLGEETTK
-516 LSLKKA
+516 LKEA

>member
-1 MHCFVRIGEEI
+1 LKSTGET
-12 IRERRF
+12 
-18 GSLNAM
+18 
-24 GDKERKLILIGV
+24 ERKLILTGV

-47 TVTGPAGPAIVGD
+47 TVTGPAGPAIVGE
-60 FQGIQWLSWIF
+60 FQGMQWLSWIF

-78 AVTTPIFGKISDLF
+78 AVTTPIFGKLSDLF
-92 GRKPV
+92 GRKPI
-97 FIGGAAVFLLGSLLC
+97 FIGGAVVFLLGSLLC
-112 GISQSMEQLIIFR
+112 GISQSMEQLIVFR
-125 AIQGIGAGA
+125 AIQGLGAGA

-196 AMYFIIRYLKEEK
+196 SIVFIARYLREEK
-209 VRRKTQIDVAG
+209 VRRKAKIDFAG
-220 VLLFAAGMGALLF
+220 VVLFAAGMGALLF
-233 GLTMGGQNLPW
+233 GLTTGGQTLPW

-251 ILGAAVV
+251 TLFGAV
-258 LLIVFIVVERR
+258 LLLTVFLLVERR
-269 APEPMLPLELFRV
+269 VSEPMLPLGLFSI

-323 LLAPMSVGWVFGS
+323 LLAPMSVGWMFGS
-336 IAGGRMILRSGA
+336 VAGGRMILRSGA
-348 RRTGMLGLSLI
+348 RRTAMLGLAMI
-359 AIGAIGLIF
+359 TAGACGLAFMAEGSSQIF
-368 LGADSSQWFLLFLMT
+368 LLCLTFI
-383 VCGVGF
+383 CGIGF

-399 AQSSVEHEQRGA
+399 AQSSVGHELRGS

-418 TRSLGQTV
+418 TRSLGQTI
-426 GVAIFGT
+426 GVAVFGS
-433 WLNLNIDKLLAKQ
+433 WLNFNIDRLLGQQ
-446 PGVEVTGNDINKLLN
+446 PQAGAAGGDINKLLN
-461 PHAGSELPT
+461 PQAGSSLAAE
-470 DVWSSLRGALEGGLH
+470 VRGSLRGALEGGLH
-485 SLFIVM
+485 SLFILM
-491 AVFAVV
+491 AVLAGL
-497 SFVISFGLRSGV
+497 SLLISWRLRSTV
-509 PSSSEEG
+509 PSSAEQEG
-516 LSLKKA
+516 LVLKKA

>member
-1 MHCFVRIGEEI
+1 MKSPGET
-12 IRERRF
+12 
-18 GSLNAM
+18 
-24 GDKERKLILIGV
+24 ERKLILIGV

-60 FQGIQWLSWIF
+60 FQGMQWLSWIF
-71 TAYLLAM
+71 TAYLLSM
-78 AVTTPIFGKISDLF
+78 AVTTPIFGKLSDLI

-97 FIGGAAVFLLGSLLC
+97 FIGGAVVFLAGSLLC
-112 GISQSMEQLIIFR
+112 GISQSMQQLIIFR
-125 AIQGIGAGA
+125 GIQGIGAGA

-196 AMYFIIRYLKEEK
+196 SIIFISRYLKEEK
-209 VRRKTQIDVAG
+209 VRRKTRIDVAG

-233 GLTMGGQNLPW
+233 GLTAGGQSLAWN
-244 TSPLLLA
+244 SPLLLLA
-251 ILGAAVV
+251 ILAGAAV
-258 LLIVFIVVERR
+258 LLAVFLFVERR
-269 APEPMLPLELFRV
+269 APEPMLPLELFSI

-308 WVQGVSGKSAALSGL
+308 WVQGVFGKSAALSGL
-323 LLAPMSVGWVFGS
+323 LLAPMSVGWMLGS
-336 IAGGRMILRSGA
+336 IAGGRMILRAGT

-359 AIGAIGLIF
+359 VVAAVGLT
-368 LGADSSQWFLLFLMT
+368 LMNGDSSQLLLLILMLF
-383 VCGVGF
+383 CGVGF

-399 AQSSVEHEQRGA
+399 AQSSVQHEQRGA

-426 GVAIFGT
+426 GVAIFGS
-433 WLNLNIDKLLAKQ
+433 WLNYNIDRKLAEQ
-446 PGVEVTGNDINKLLN
+446 SGAAATGADINQLLN
-461 PHAGSELPT
+461 PHSGSTLSAEA
-470 DVWSSLRGALEGGLH
+470 WGSLHGALESGLH

-491 AVFAVV
+491 AVFAVA
-497 SFVISFGLRSGV
+497 SLVISAGLNKGL
-509 PSSSEEG
+509 PTIQEG
-516 LSLKKA
+516 STVSKP